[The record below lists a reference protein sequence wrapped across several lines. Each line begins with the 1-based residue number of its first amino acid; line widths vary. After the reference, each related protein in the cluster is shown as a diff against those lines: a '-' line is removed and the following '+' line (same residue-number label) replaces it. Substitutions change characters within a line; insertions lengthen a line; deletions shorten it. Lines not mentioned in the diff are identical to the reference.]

1 MQPVGPVCPPCHCV
15 ICLPK
20 FVAAAAVPE
29 PSNARAKQK
38 AQLYSSSC
46 LRHESL
52 HGLDDDD
59 DDHYHYYYIIVMML
73 FGSSLATA
81 LQPRNH
87 HLEWGAK
94 LGSWPPNWRTAAA
107 GLRCE
112 GTAPGFCQMCET
124 NQNT

>member
-1 MQPVGPVCPPCHCV
+1 M
-15 ICLPK
+15 L
-20 FVAAAAVPE
+20 E
-29 PSNARAKQK
+29 PSKKHSSIVAVALGMRA
-38 AQLYSSSC
+38 C
-46 LRHESL
+46 R
-52 HGLDDDD
+52 GLDDDDDDNDDHDDD

-94 LGSWPPNWRTAAA
+94 LGSWPPNWQTAAA

-124 NQNT
+124 NQII

>member
-1 MQPVGPVCPPCHCV
+1 M
-15 ICLPK
+15 L
-20 FVAAAAVPE
+20 E
-29 PSNARAKQK
+29 PSKKHSSIVAVALGMRACTD
-38 AQLYSSSC
+38 LMMTMMIIIII
-46 LRHESL
+46 
-52 HGLDDDD
+52 
-59 DDHYHYYYIIVMML
+59 YYYIIVMML

-87 HLEWGAK
+87 HLERGAK